1 MLSNLSWNIWEE
13 HFFSFLIQKKII
25 TSLKV
30 WVLSRRSLRTTLLQI
45 QACKKQS
52 GFWGKTKYITSNK
65 YFACLLSR
73 YAITWYLV
81 YFCYT
86 YPTCPS
92 QQLYLYTTYFS
103 FSKYCY
109 NPKKLLTSTKIS
121 RNLLMQYH
129 KI

>member
-1 MLSNLSWNIWEE
+1 MLSNLSWNIREE

-25 TSLKV
+25 IASFKV
-30 WVLSRRSLRTTLLQI
+30 WVLSRRSLRTTSLQI

-73 YAITWYLV
+73 YAIIWYSV
-81 YFCYT
+81 YFCNT
-86 YPTCPS
+86 YPTTCSS
-92 QQLYLYTTYFS
+92 QQLYLYITDFS

-121 RNLLMQYH
+121 RNLLMQ
-129 KI
+129 